1 MKKRHLVTKILCA
14 CGLAFC
20 LTACTSLNYVDDDIE
35 SVKISNI
42 QTDENFS
49 LQAVEKT
56 TSDNITVRAGV
67 SQTMLEGALVLY
79 LNLKNN
85 TDTTYKFD
93 VADLSVTS
101 PIGDVTFIAPSS
113 FIEAYQN
120 FEASNYAGMMNAGAA
135 LGGFANI
142 QNQYRQ
148 TITSSSAANTFD
160 NMQQTSD
167 LGALEKTIAGL
178 QKHTLTQYKFIKP
191 YSEEYYYI
199 FLRKPEE
206 YRLVVNYKDLTY
218 KFGGKNN
225 ASE

>member
-1 MKKRHLVTKILCA
+1 MKKKHLVTKILCA
-14 CGLAFC
+14 CSLAFC
-20 LTACTSLNYVDDDIE
+20 LTACTTLSYVDDDIE

-56 TSDNITVRAGV
+56 TSDNITVKAGI
-67 SQTMLEGALVLY
+67 SQTTLDGALVLY
-79 LNLKNN
+79 LSLKNN
-85 TDTTYKFD
+85 TDTIYKFD

-101 PIGDVTFIAPSS
+101 PIGDVTFINPSS
-113 FIEAYQN
+113 YIEAYQSY
-120 FEASNYAGMMNAGAA
+120 EASNYAGMMNAGAA

-148 TITSSSAANTFD
+148 NAMGSSASNTFD

-167 LGALEKTIAGL
+167 IGNLERTIKGL
-178 QKHTLTQYKFIKP
+178 QKHTITQYKFIKP

-206 YRLVVNYKDLTY
+206 YPLVVNYKDITY

-225 ASE
+225 VSK

>member
-1 MKKRHLVTKILCA
+1 MKKKHLVTKILCA
-14 CGLAFC
+14 CSLAFC
-20 LTACTSLNYVDDDIE
+20 LTACTTLNYVDDDIDK
-35 SVKISNI
+35 VKISHI
-42 QTDENFS
+42 QTNENFS

-56 TSDNITVRAGV
+56 TADNITVKTGI
-67 SQTMLEGALVLY
+67 SETMLDGALVLY
-79 LNLKNN
+79 INLKNN
-85 TDTTYKFD
+85 TDTIYKFD
-93 VADLSVTS
+93 VADIAVTS

-113 FIEAYQN
+113 FIEAYQSY
-120 FEASNYAGMMNAGAA
+120 EASNYAGMMNAGAA

-148 TITSSSAANTFD
+148 TITTSSATNTFD

-167 LGALEKTIAGL
+167 LGALEQTIAGL

-191 YSEEYYYI
+191 YNEEYYYI

-206 YRLVVNYKDLTY
+206 YPLVVKYKDLTY